1 MKTDVRRLMED
12 LPAAYA
18 MKGGGAAGPAEPPH
32 DDDAPGAIPAEL
44 RRWLVRLRLLEGV
57 PFANLVADT
66 ELLPEESIRWF
77 YVDRRWTDAL
87 VQGALSAGT
96 VNSDDRV
103 QLTAQYDAVRDEL
116 DTEERNARRAP
127 GSPRFGGKVESISG
141 FILRSRAV
149 SGWPGLH
156 VRAFSVDPEEADDA
170 TYPEVDARRMRLLRL
185 ERLAP
190 AVLLVLFDG
199 VPAVVHIEE
208 PRQGVQFGFDVSTA
222 GGQLTA
228 TFRARDR
235 DTFEDL
241 PGSGQVVPVPFRSDG
256 APGVVDIQAIQTE
269 LALPTHPGTG
279 AADGLDAAEYALQ
292 LIRFPYRQVFG
303 DDESGTGK
311 VPIKT
316 VFQPRITYADH
327 VADTFVA
334 MKDPR

>member
-1 MKTDVRRLMED
+1 MIIEVKHLMED
-12 LPAAYA
+12 LPSIYKATV
-18 MKGGGAAGPAEPPH
+18 GGVGGAVDAPLE
-32 DDDAPGAIPAEL
+32 DDAPGAIPAEL

-77 YVDRRWTDAL
+77 YLDRRWTDAI

-116 DTEERNARRAP
+116 DVEERNARREP
-127 GSPRFGGKVESISG
+127 GSPRFAGSVEAISG

-156 VRAFSVDPEEADDA
+156 VRAFSVDPTEADDA
-170 TYPEVDARRMRLLRL
+170 TYPEVDPRRMRLLRM

-199 VPAVVHIEE
+199 VPAVVHVEE
-208 PRQGVQFGFDVSTA
+208 PRQGVQFGFDVAAT
-222 GGQLTA
+222 GGQFTA
-228 TFRARDR
+228 TFRARNR

-241 PGSGQVVPVPFRSDG
+241 PGANQVVTVPFRADG
-256 APGVVDIQAIQTE
+256 AAGVVDIQAIEKE
-269 LALPTHPGTG
+269 LALPKHPGTG
-279 AADGLDAAEYALQ
+279 AGDGLDAAEYALQ

-303 DDESGTGK
+303 DAETQPGN
-311 VPIKT
+311 VPIGT
-316 VFQPRITYADH
+316 VFQPAISYATQ
-327 VADTFVA
+327 VKKFVA
-334 MKDPR
+334 MKNPG